1 MAKPRVHE
9 VAKELGVTSKEVL
22 AHLEK
27 IGEPAK
33 SHSSSVD
40 EAVAARVRAELGNG
54 AAPAAAAS
62 TPAAAKSP
70 TSTGTPQ
77 AAGTSGSKPK
87 KAASKATAAKPSSKA
102 TAPPTPASKPTA
114 SPAPAAPASGKPA
127 PQSAPASGK
136 PASKSTAA
144 QPPATAPAEPAQTAP
159 VATSPTQEGAE
170 AAAAT
175 VAPQAE
181 DQPAGEV
188 TAAPIRVHHGVTVK
202 DFADKA
208 GRPAAEVVKALL
220 GLGEMVT
227 VTQSMSDEALLLVAD
242 ELGIRVQIVDPGRET
257 AEEEA
262 QLAEDEGEEDPGALV
277 ARAPVVTV
285 MGHVDHGKTAI
296 LDAIR
301 KTNVAGGEAGGITQH
316 IGAYQ
321 VAYDGREITFI
332 DTPGHE
338 AFTAMRARGAQVT
351 DIAVLVV
358 AADDGVMPQTVEA
371 IDHARAAGVPIL
383 VAVNKVDKP
392 EADPARVR
400 QQLSDH
406 GLLPE
411 EWGGDTVFVDVSAKQ
426 RTNLDSLLEMIV
438 LTADVQLDLRANP
451 NAGARGVVI
460 EAHLDKGRGPV
471 ATVLVKRGTLR
482 LGEILIAGAAWTKI
496 RAMLDEDGS
505 QVKEAKPGEPV
516 QVLGWQSVPQAGD
529 DFRAVTDEREA
540 RSITSL
546 REHHKRESE
555 QITQPMTMS
564 LETLL
569 ETTAEGQV
577 PELNLLL
584 KADTQGSVEALD
596 DQLAKLD
603 QSLVKVTVLRRG
615 VGGITENDITLAQA
629 SNAIVIGF
637 NVVPNVQARQLAE
650 EHGVDVRTYRV
661 IYQAVQDIEKAASGL
676 LGPELRERPIGQAE
690 VRATFRVPRLGVVA
704 GCMVTE
710 GVIRR
715 NARARLVRDGTV
727 IYESNIA
734 SLRRFKDDQ
743 REVAAGFECGI
754 GIEGFQ
760 DVKEGD
766 IIQAF
771 EIQEVAR

>member
-1 MAKPRVHE
+1 VHE
-9 VAKELGVTSKEVL
+9 VAKELGLTSKEVL

-33 SHSSSVD
+33 SHASSVD
-40 EAVAARVRAELGNG
+40 EAVAERVRAELGNG
-54 AAPAAAAS
+54 SAPAAATTSSPSPATTTPPS
-62 TPAAAKSP
+62 T
-70 TSTGTPQ
+70 
-77 AAGTSGSKPK
+77 K
-87 KAASKATAAKPSSKA
+87 KKKTTRAASPK
-102 TAPPTPASKPTA
+102 
-114 SPAPAAPASGKPA
+114 PAAPARAAGAA
-127 PQSAPASGK
+127 PTPS
-136 PASKSTAA
+136 
-144 QPPATAPAEPAQTAP
+144 
-159 VATSPTQEGAE
+159 
-170 AAAAT
+170 AAAAEASSAGAASSARAAAAEASSGAET
-175 VAPQAE
+175 TSPPVASSADAPAVAE
-181 DQPAGEV
+181 ADTPEIETETAK
-188 TAAPIRVHHGVTVK
+188 AAPIQVHHGVTVK

-227 VTQSMSDEALLLVAD
+227 VTQSMSDEALFLVAD

-257 AEEEA
+257 ADEEA
-262 QLAEDEGEEDPGALV
+262 LLAETEDEDDPADLV
-277 ARAPVVTV
+277 PRAPVVTV

-301 KTNVAGGEAGGITQH
+301 RTNVAAGEAGGITQH

-321 VAYDGREITFI
+321 VDYDGREITFI

-371 IDHARAAGVPIL
+371 IDHARAADVPIV

-400 QQLSDH
+400 QQLSDY

-411 EWGGDTVFVDVSAKQ
+411 EWGGETVFVDVSAKQ
-426 RTNLDSLLEMIV
+426 RTNLDGLLEMLV

-451 NAGARGVVI
+451 EAPARGVVI

-471 ATVLVKRGTLR
+471 ATALVKRGTLR
-482 LGEILIAGAAWTKI
+482 LGDILIAGAAWTKI
-496 RAMLDEDGS
+496 RAMLDEDGT

-529 DFRAVTDEREA
+529 DFRAVSDEREA
-540 RSITSL
+540 RTITSL
-546 REHHKRESE
+546 REHHKREAE
-555 QITQPMTMS
+555 QVTQPMTMS

-584 KADTQGSVEALD
+584 KADTQGSVEALE

-603 QSLVKVTVLRRG
+603 QSLVKVTVLRKG
-615 VGGITENDITLAQA
+615 AGAITENDITLAQA

-637 NVVPNVQARQLAE
+637 NVIANVQARQLAE

-676 LGPELRERPIGQAE
+676 LGPELREIPIGQAE

-704 GCMVTE
+704 GCMVTD

-715 NARARLVRDGTV
+715 NAKARLVRDGTV
-727 IYESNIA
+727 VYESTIA

-766 IIQAF
+766 VIQAF

>member
-1 MAKPRVHE
+1 VTKP
-9 VAKELGVTSKEVL
+9 AGTK
-22 AHLEK
+22 
-27 IGEPAK
+27 
-33 SHSSSVD
+33 
-40 EAVAARVRAELGNG
+40 
-54 AAPAAAAS
+54 PAA
-62 TPAAAKSP
+62 T
-70 TSTGTPQ
+70 
-77 AAGTSGSKPK
+77 
-87 KAASKATAAKPSSKA
+87 
-102 TAPPTPASKPTA
+102 
-114 SPAPAAPASGKPA
+114 KPA
-127 PQSAPASGK
+127 PTRPE
-136 PASKSTAA
+136 
-144 QPPATAPAEPAQTAP
+144 PATAQPVASAPTEASSPPSTPEPEPVDGGQEPDAAQETAP
-159 VATSPTQEGAE
+159 AIQ
-170 AAAAT
+170 
-175 VAPQAE
+175 
-181 DQPAGEV
+181 
-188 TAAPIRVHHGVTVK
+188 VHHGVTVK

-227 VTQSMSDEALLLVAD
+227 VTQSMSDEALMLVAD
-242 ELGIRVQIVDPGRET
+242 ELGVTVQIVDPGRET
-257 AEEEA
+257 ADAEALLAEEE
-262 QLAEDEGEEDPGALV
+262 DEADPGTLV
-277 ARAPVVTV
+277 PRAPVVTV

-301 KTNVAGGEAGGITQH
+301 KTNVAAGEAGGITQH

-321 VAYDGREITFI
+321 VDYDGREITFI

-371 IDHARAAGVPIL
+371 IDHARAARVPIV

-392 EADPARVR
+392 DSDPARVR

-411 EWGGDTVFVDVSAKQ
+411 EWGGETVFVDVSAKQ
-426 RTNLDSLLEMIV
+426 RTNLDALLEMIV

-451 NAGARGVVI
+451 EASARGVVI

-482 LGEILIAGAAWTKI
+482 LGDILIAGAAWTKI
-496 RAMLDEDGS
+496 RAMLDEDGAP
-505 QVKEAKPGEPV
+505 VKEATPGEPV

-540 RSITSL
+540 RGITSL

-555 QITQPMTMS
+555 QITPTMTLS

-584 KADTQGSVEALD
+584 KADTQGSVEALE
-596 DQLAKLD
+596 DQFAKLD
-603 QSLVKVTVLRRG
+603 QSLVKVTVLRKG
-615 VGGITENDITLAQA
+615 AGGITENDITLAQA

-637 NVVPNVQARQLAE
+637 NVVANVQARQLAE
-650 EHGVDVRTYRV
+650 EHGVDVRNYRV
-661 IYQAVQDIEKAASGL
+661 IYQAVQDVEKAARGL
-676 LGPELRERPIGQAE
+676 LGPELREIPIGQAE

-704 GCMVTE
+704 GCMVTD

-715 NARARLVRDGTV
+715 NAKARLVRDGTV
-727 IYESNIA
+727 VYESNIA

-766 IIQAF
+766 VIQAF

>member
-33 SHSSSVD
+33 SHSSSVE
-40 EAVAARVRAELGNG
+40 EAVAERVRAELGNG
-54 AAPAAAAS
+54 AAPATS
-62 TPAAAKSP
+62 AAKTKQP
-70 TSTGTPQ
+70 AP
-77 AAGTSGSKPK
+77 
-87 KAASKATAAKPSSKA
+87 KAASRTASTAKKPPATS
-102 TAPPTPASKPTA
+102 APAPAPATA
-114 SPAPAAPASGKPA
+114 SPPARAATPKAPAATPKAPA
-127 PQSAPASGK
+127 PTGEEPVAAEAPGTTGPEPGVEFAPDAGSAP
-136 PASKSTAA
+136 
-144 QPPATAPAEPAQTAP
+144 
-159 VATSPTQEGAE
+159 V
-170 AAAAT
+170 
-175 VAPQAE
+175 
-181 DQPAGEV
+181 
-188 TAAPIRVHHGVTVK
+188 RVHHGVTVK

-257 AEEEA
+257 ADEEA
-262 QLAEDEGEEDPGALV
+262 QLAEEEDEEDLGTLV

-321 VAYDGREITFI
+321 VDYDGREITFI

-371 IDHARAAGVPIL
+371 IDHARAADVPIV

-426 RTNLDSLLEMIV
+426 RTNLDGLLEMIV

-451 NAGARGVVI
+451 EASARGVVI

-540 RSITSL
+540 RGITSL

-584 KADTQGSVEALD
+584 KADTQGSVEALE

-603 QSLVKVTVLRRG
+603 QSLVRVTVLRRG
-615 VGGITENDITLAQA
+615 AGGITENDITLAQA

-661 IYQAVQDIEKAASGL
+661 IYQAVQDIEKAATGL
-676 LGPELRERPIGQAE
+676 LGPELREIPIGQAE

-704 GCMVTE
+704 GCMVTD

-715 NARARLVRDGTV
+715 NAKARLVRDGTV

-766 IIQAF
+766 VIQAF